1 MRNIVLVK
9 STLFLLM
16 LISVSAN
23 AQTVYDARR
32 QLMNSIVTQSCNA
45 FAQMGD
51 VIAQANGKGIR
62 RATVKAKLAKAP
74 DAQGQPF
81 ENNPDALNLIY
92 AITDAVYA
100 QGAKTSEEGEVI
112 GRQVCT
118 QTLTAEE

>member
-1 MRNIVLVK
+1 MNK
-9 STLFLLM
+9 PLLKCVAAAIW
-16 LISVSAN
+16 LTSVSAN

-32 QLMNSIVTQSCNA
+32 QMMNSIVTQSCNV
-45 FAQMGD
+45 FAQIGD
-51 VIAQANGKGIR
+51 LIAQANGKGMR
-62 RATVKAKLAKAP
+62 RAAVKAKLAKAP

-92 AITDAVYA
+92 AVTDAVYA

-118 QTLTAEE
+118 QTLTADE